1 MNALTRNLLIG
12 AVLAALPMS
21 HAVACTTGAW
31 ASTTGSPIADD
42 PDSNAATN
50 GPTDNGAVPRYSGQ
64 CGLQAAAGGTSF
76 VADDSPAGETIYRAR
91 FYVYT
96 GNPGATTK
104 IFSALGGTAV
114 ERFSASY
121 NPSAGSFTFTPSGSV
136 TGIVA
141 NKWYSIEFYYDSAG
155 ASTVTVVGNQNTV
168 NSQNVAI
175 GTGTGTV
182 DDIQLGALTAAA
194 TANNLR
200 FDEFE
205 STRSTTAAI
214 GRLCRGDANASG
226 NISAGDRSAI
236 TGELAGTLASGQ
248 PDCNEDGIVSA
259 SDRSCITAFL
269 SLIQTPDC

>member
-1 MNALTRNLLIG
+1 MNTLTRNLLFG
-12 AVLAALPMS
+12 AVLAALPMG
-21 HAVACTTGAW
+21 HAVACTTSAW
-31 ASTTGSPIADD
+31 ASTTGSPVAGDPISGDAD
-42 PDSNAATN
+42 
-50 GPTDNGAVPRYSGQ
+50 GIVPRYSGL
-64 CGLQAAAGGTSF
+64 CALQPAANVASF
-76 VADDSPAGETIYRAR
+76 VADDSPAGEVTYRAR

-104 IFSALGGTAV
+104 IFSALGGDPST

-121 NPSAGSFTFTPSGSV
+121 DPSAGTFTFTPSGSV
-136 TGIVA
+136 TGIDG
-141 NKWYSIEFYYDSAG
+141 NKWYSIEFHYQSAG
-155 ASTVTVVGNQNTV
+155 ASTVTVIGNQNTDV
-168 NSQNVAI
+168 FENVAI
-175 GTGTGTV
+175 GAGSGTV
-182 DDIQLGALTAAA
+182 DDVQLGALTAAA
-194 TANNLR
+194 NANNLR

-205 STRSTTAAI
+205 STRSEGTAI

-248 PDCNEDGIVSA
+248 PDCNEDGNVSA